1 MVIFII
7 LNRNYINGASKCI
20 LMKKQLGQK
29 IQMLRKKLK
38 LTQEQFSELVGID
51 PKNVSKIENG
61 NNYPS
66 AETLTSIADALGVD
80 IYELFVFKEEIP
92 YTRMKQ
98 EIINALE
105 DKKTILYLYQM
116 LLAK

>member
-7 LNRNYINGASKCI
+7 LNRNYINGASKCM

-29 IQMLRKKLK
+29 IQ
-38 LTQEQFSELVGID
+38 
-51 PKNVSKIENG
+51 NG

-105 DKKTILYLYQM
+105 DKKTVLYLYQM
-116 LLAK
+116 LLEK